1 MPENA
6 NPAPHGSNNPAT
18 RPSAADAG
26 HVPMTEEMDSAKW
39 TLPPVAPV
47 LIAVAAVAVV
57 IAVVVFS
64 NLPKPY
70 STGNITKVLAVEN
83 ADNVLVAIHLNINNA
98 KKDDYLWIKE
108 ITSELQT
115 ANGQKYTDTAAPAVD
130 LDHYLEAAPPLA
142 EGKIAPLR
150 DEMKIPARKSQAGM
164 LIFAFPVSKAA
175 FDARKSLTVRIDF
188 HDHSN
193 LVAR

>member
-6 NPAPHGSNNPAT
+6 SPVPPASKKPTSPKPA
-18 RPSAADAG
+18 SDAG
-26 HVPMTEEMDSAKW
+26 HIPMTEEMDSAKW
-39 TLPPVAPV
+39 TLPPVVPV

-57 IAVVVFS
+57 LAVVVFS

-70 STGNITKVLAVEN
+70 SNGNITKVLAVEN

-115 ANGQKYTDTAAPAVD
+115 ADGQKYTDTAAPAVD

-142 EGKIAPLR
+142 EGRIAPLR

-175 FDARKSLTVRIDF
+175 FDARKSLTVRVDF
-188 HDHSN
+188 HDHSS
-193 LVAR
+193 LVMK